1 MGELKAFA
9 RLNMETLVYSRFN
22 SARDSSNSVD
32 PQKTLLDN
40 PTKFKISVFGIG
52 YVGTVSAACLAR
64 DGHQVV
70 AVDVNQDKVD
80 ILNRGLSPIVEPRLS
95 ESIHAV
101 VRAGR
106 LKATTDLLAAVS
118 STDISLIC
126 VGTPSQE
133 NGSLETSFASRV
145 AQEIGE
151 SIGKSTNFHSVVMR
165 STMLP
170 GTMEKI
176 IIPTLERSSG
186 KRAGHGFGIAYFP
199 EFLREGT
206 AIADYDDPGAI
217 VFGVDDDP
225 QTLRR
230 LMDIHANSAV
240 APQVMSIGAAEA
252 VKYANNAWHATKISF
267 ANELGLLCKAMGVD
281 SHEVMDALVSDTKLN
296 ISPAYLKPGFAFGG
310 SCLPKDV
317 SALRYA
323 GRMSDIDTPL
333 LDAVLQANENQIRS
347 AFRLVAATEKRRIGI
362 VGLSFKPDTD
372 DLRYSPMLE
381 IAERLIGRG
390 YELAIYDSNIR
401 LSRLTG
407 ANRDHLTKRLP
418 HIACLLRETMKD
430 LIDFAEVLVIGNRQ
444 EFQKNSLPLIGHE
457 KIIIDLVRIR
467 PERQSGINYR
477 GICW

>member
-1 MGELKAFA
+1 MASE
-9 RLNMETLVYSRFN
+9 RLEMESLVYSR
-22 SARDSSNSVD
+22 SSTARDRSKSAKD
-32 PQKTLLDN
+32 QQTTRLDS

-64 DGHQVV
+64 DGHDVV

-80 ILNRGLSPIVEPRLS
+80 ILNSGLSPVVEPKLT
-95 ESIHAV
+95 ESIRAV

-106 LKATTDLLAAVS
+106 LKATTDSLAAVS
-118 STDISLIC
+118 STDISLVC

-133 NGSLETSFASRV
+133 NGSLETSFVSRV

-151 SIGKSTNFHSVVMR
+151 SIRKSTNFHSVVMR

-170 GTMEKI
+170 GTMEKV
-176 IIPTLERSSG
+176 IIPILERSSG
-186 KRAGHGFGIAYFP
+186 KLAGQDFGIAYLP

-206 AIADYDDPGAI
+206 AIADYDDPGTI
-217 VFGVDDDP
+217 VFGVDEDP
-225 QTLRR
+225 RTLRR
-230 LMDIHANSAV
+230 LMEIHARFLAK
-240 APQVMSIGAAEA
+240 PQVMSIRGAEA

-267 ANELGLLCKAMGVD
+267 ANEMGLLCKAMGVD
-281 SHEVMDALVSDTKLN
+281 SHEVMNVLVSDRKLN

-323 GRMSDIDTPL
+323 GRNVDIDTPL

-347 AFRLVAATEKRRIGI
+347 AFRLVAATGKRRIGL

-407 ANRDHLTKRLP
+407 VNRNHLTSRLP
-418 HIACLLRETMKD
+418 HIACLLREKMSD
-430 LIDFAEVLVIGNRQ
+430 LMDFADILVVGNRK
-444 EFQKNSLPLIGHE
+444 EFLKNSLLLNGHD
-457 KIIIDLVRIR
+457 KIIIDLVRIE
-467 PERQSGINYR
+467 PEQQTGGNYR